1 VVSFQDALA
10 NFLACINNPGVST
23 YTICQQAE
31 DMLIPFCAVPVFHVI
46 KFTKHRHSGES
57 EISDSVHA
65 WPEVVDLYTRTTP
78 ARFDTVI
85 IHQDS
90 PQDQGNKG
98 TSNDLFSKLEVWLL
112 LLHRGAHHSGSSGVP
127 DPKKSHRWCGSFIGH
142 LTSPGLYQVVL
153 TTYISWPQT

>member
-1 VVSFQDALA
+1 MALKPTKSVTFDNLASDYGVVNFQDALA

-46 KFTKHRHSGES
+46 KFTKRRHSGES

-78 ARFDTVI
+78 AWFNTVI
-85 IHQDS
+85 VHQDS

-98 TSNDLFSKLEVWLL
+98 TSNDLGPVWIESYL
-112 LLHRGAHHSGSSGVP
+112 
-127 DPKKSHRWCGSFIGH
+127 
-142 LTSPGLYQVVL
+142 
-153 TTYISWPQT
+153 